1 MKIKALLTGVALTQL
16 LLALGII
23 ARLLKTARGT
33 RLPAVPTSHEG
44 MQACLSII
52 VPVLNEYTRLAPC
65 LEGLLKQGNEVAEI
79 LVVDGGSC
87 DGTQELVRSFQRRDP
102 RVRLLN
108 ASPVP
113 LDWNGKVWGLHVG
126 EQHVSAYSRWLLTV
140 DADVRPASH
149 LTCSLLAYAEQT
161 NLAAL
166 SLATLQEIA
175 GFGQGLLH
183 PALLTT
189 LVYRFGIPGHVMRN
203 IYMVQ
208 ANGQCF
214 LVQRSVLTQV
224 GGFKAVR
231 ASLCE
236 DVTLARMLVA
246 HEYAVGFYEA
256 KAGSLAS
263 VKMYDHWRD
272 TWQNWTRS
280 LPVHDR
286 FSGWHTLSGWLE
298 ILLVQAL
305 PLPLLL
311 FLVVTQQRNK
321 PLILLN
327 GWLVALRFGVLLG
340 TTRAYQHRP
349 WSYWLSPLCDLP
361 VACKLATSLLRR
373 RHIWRGRVIYRDT
386 FMEG

>member
-1 MKIKALLTGVALTQL
+1 MKIKALLTGFALTQL
-16 LLALGII
+16 LLALGIV

-65 LEGLLKQGNEVAEI
+65 LEGLLKQGKDVAEI

-87 DGTQELVRSFQRRDP
+87 DGTQELVRRFQRLDP
-102 RVRLLN
+102 RIRLLDAN
-108 ASPVP
+108 PVP
-113 LDWNGKVWGLHVG
+113 PDWNGKAWGLYVG
-126 EQHVSAYSRWLLTV
+126 EQHASARSRWLLTV
-140 DADVRPASH
+140 DADVRPAPN
-149 LTCSLLAYAEQT
+149 LTCSLLVYAERT
-161 NLAAL
+161 DLAAL

-189 LVYRFGIPGHVMRN
+189 LVYRFGIPGHITRN
-203 IYMVQ
+203 IHMVQ

-214 LVQRSVLTQV
+214 LVQRSVLAQI

-246 HEYAVGFYEA
+246 HGYTVGFYE
-256 KAGSLAS
+256 AGSLAS
-263 VKMYDHWRD
+263 VRMYDHWRE

-311 FLVVTQQRNK
+311 FFIIARQRAQ

-340 TTRAYQHRP
+340 TARAYQHRP

-361 VACKLATSLLRR
+361 VACKLATSLLQR
-373 RHIWRGRVIYRDT
+373 RHIWRGRVI